1 MHPIDSKELI
11 VINDIIICFFTDF
24 PVYNYIMYGTI
35 IGMFN
40 KEKFEIYKSLILD
53 YSRHTNLV
61 SKKSLENIE
70 IRHFEDSKQLSNY
83 ITKGSTIIDMGSG
96 AGFPGVVLAI
106 LGYKVFCV
114 ESIIKKANFL
124 NLVKNKLN
132 LKNLIICNERLE
144 NFLKNR
150 TFDKKTVFTARA
162 FAPLIEILEYIHIF
176 NYPAFLLKGRKIE
189 EEIFEANKKFKFYYE
204 LKKSIT
210 GDGFIIKVEKIKKY

>member
-1 MHPIDSKELI
+1 
-11 VINDIIICFFTDF
+11 
-24 PVYNYIMYGTI
+24 MYGTI

-40 KEKFEIYKSLILD
+40 KEKFELYKSLILD

-83 ITKGSTIIDMGSG
+83 ITEGSTIIDMGSG

-124 NLVKNKLN
+124 NIVKNKLN

-144 NFLKNR
+144 NFLKNM

-162 FAPLIEILEYIHIF
+162 FAPLIEILEYIHKF